1 MSAEV
6 KSGELRTTP
15 SGGKLGFL
23 LLMDCDITTWS
34 TLKTDESKKTIKK
47 SIKEVLATWFFCCHV
62 LLPLLLQ
69 PPAPC
74 PPWLHPGIF
83 MVFLLAPSWQI
94 HLLHPLSNISSI
106 CPSDVSK
113 PCHPF
118 HSCFTFELLNL
129 VLSPH
134 VVVKQG
140 YKTSVHTKLFFQLLS
155 LSLIFSFRVFSKT
168 LLVIK
173 ICGIF
178 GINIINYIF
187 QVYFNRI

>member
-134 VVVKQG
+134 IVVKHQFILKWTT
-140 YKTSVHTKLFFQLLS
+140 YYSFILKLQLLYHLFLQS
-155 LSLIFSFRVFSKT
+155 
-168 LLVIK
+168 
-173 ICGIF
+173 
-178 GINIINYIF
+178 IF
-187 QVYFNRI
+187 QDIVSNKNMRYI

>member
-140 YKTSVHTKLFFQLLS
+140 YKTSLHTKLFFQLLY
-155 LSLIFSFRVFSKT
+155 R
-168 LLVIK
+168 LLLQS
-173 ICGIF
+173 
-178 GINIINYIF
+178 IF
-187 QVYFNRI
+187 QDIVSDKNMRYVWN